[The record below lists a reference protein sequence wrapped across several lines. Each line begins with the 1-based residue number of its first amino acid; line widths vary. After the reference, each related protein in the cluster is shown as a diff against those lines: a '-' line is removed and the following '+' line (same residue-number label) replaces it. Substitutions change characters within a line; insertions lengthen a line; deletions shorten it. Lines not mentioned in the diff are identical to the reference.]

1 MTLNKVKEDNYNMP
15 IESTQD
21 SEELKEESNKEQKI
35 EMKFERFDFP
45 LIKCFWPTI

>member
-1 MTLNKVKEDNYNMP
+1 MTLNKVKEDNYLF

-21 SEELKEESNKEQKI
+21 SEELKEETNKEQEI
-35 EMKFERFDFP
+35 EMKFERFDFL